1 MTVSTV
7 VTVLMV
13 LTLAAAS
20 TAAAQPAKSQAPFD
34 VQATSPHHVEMTV
47 DRALALDRSHLP
59 VQGPPGSGKTYRA
72 ARIIVAAI
80 RDQMLPAYRKFADGH
95 EAIVGNQT
103 GGDSMYKAVILREL
117 LNKGEVNTDAIK
129 SRISDSGVI
138 NEAVFNNAVGVIE
151 DYVKTGGKNLEG
163 GTGLAGR

>member
-1 MTVSTV
+1 MNSSRENPYATGEAGSFRVLNLPQDNPELKRSLEEKLKEYEARLAE
-7 VTVLMV
+7 VTN
-13 LTLAAAS
+13 
-20 TAAAQPAKSQAPFD
+20 PKD
-34 VQATSPHHVEMTV
+34 
-47 DRALALDRSHLP
+47 
-59 VQGPPGSGKTYRA
+59 
-72 ARIIVAAI
+72 
-80 RDQMLPAYRKFADGH
+80 H